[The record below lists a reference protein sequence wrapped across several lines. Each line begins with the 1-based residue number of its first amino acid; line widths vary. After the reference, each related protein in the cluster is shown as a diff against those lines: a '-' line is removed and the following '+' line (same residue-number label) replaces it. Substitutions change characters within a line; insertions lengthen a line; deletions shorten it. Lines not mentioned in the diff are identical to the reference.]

1 MGYARAMIDA
11 ERVKTLEAE
20 LARKDEAIATL
31 ARLAVALGAARELD
45 GLLVTLLASLDE
57 AFGFEHSM
65 VLLRDAGR
73 DVLVVAASR
82 GYPHP
87 GLGAEVPIGK
97 GVIGVVAKRKK
108 LMRLGGVAT
117 QRDYLGAAAAQEGA
131 AAPAANDGAAARAIR
146 LPGLPD
152 AASVV
157 AIPLV
162 KQGDLIGVFY
172 VESTRPAVFDDA
184 DQALIEAVAGQAA
197 VAIQNAQYHAAE
209 LEHVARLE
217 SANRSLTEWNASS
230 RRFIPSEFL
239 AILGRERLPEVLR
252 GDHAALTMSTFF
264 SDIRDYT
271 SLVEGQGARENFAF
285 INEYLGYMEGPI
297 TSHAGFVDSYRGD
310 GILALFA
317 GRADQAVQAAVES
330 LQALA
335 RLNEARAARGARAL
349 RIGIGVD
356 TGPLMLGTIGGEARL
371 SAGVIGDSV
380 NTACRIESL
389 TKLYGASVLVTDRT
403 RAGCAGV
410 DGFRMRAVDRIRP
423 KGKANPI
430 ALYEVLDGL
439 PAGELDAKLA
449 SLAEF
454 ERGLELYQ
462 AGEPGAGLVHFAAA
476 LKICPGDRA
485 AQLYIGRC
493 WQHIENGVPDGW
505 DGVMTMTAK

>member
-1 MGYARAMIDA
+1 VTDT
-11 ERVKTLEAE
+11 ERLKTLEAQ

-45 GLLVTLLASLDE
+45 DLLATLLASLDE

-65 VLLRDAGR
+65 VLLRDARR
-73 DVLVVAASR
+73 DALVVAASR
-82 GYPHP
+82 GYPEP
-87 GLGAEVPIGK
+87 GLGAEVPVGK

-108 LMRLGGVAT
+108 LMRMGGVAS
-117 QRDYLGAAAAQEGA
+117 QRDYLGAAAASSAGA
-131 AAPAANDGAAARAIR
+131 AAPAPA

-162 KQGDLIGVFY
+162 KQDELIGVFY

-217 SANRSLTEWNASS
+217 SANRSLTDWNASS

-239 AILGRERLPEVLR
+239 AILGRERLTEVQR
-252 GDHAALTMSTFF
+252 GDHAELAMSTFF

-271 SLVEGQGARENFAF
+271 SLVEGQGARENFGF
-285 INEYLGYMEGPI
+285 INEYLEYMEAPI
-297 TSHAGFVDSYRGD
+297 TAHEGFVDSYRGD

-317 GRADQAVQAAVES
+317 GRADQAVEAAVES
-330 LQALA
+330 LRALA
-335 RLNEARAARGARAL
+335 RLNDVRAARGDRPL

-356 TGPLMLGTIGGEARL
+356 TGPLMLGTIGGQARL

-389 TKLYGASVLVTDRT
+389 TRLYGASVLVTDRT
-403 RAGCAGV
+403 RAGCAGAER
-410 DGFRMRAVDRIRP
+410 FRMRAVDRIRP
-423 KGKANPI
+423 KGKANAI
-430 ALYEVLDGL
+430 AVYEVLDGL
-439 PAGELDAKLA
+439 PAAELDGKLA
-449 SLAEF
+449 SAAEF

-476 LKICPGDRA
+476 LKIFPGDRA
-485 AQLYIGRC
+485 AQLYVGRC
-493 WQHIENGVPDGW
+493 WQHIENGVPEGW
-505 DGVMTMTAK
+505 DGVMTMTTK

>member
-1 MGYARAMIDA
+1 MGYARAMTEA

-45 GLLVTLLASLDE
+45 GLLATLLDSLCG

-65 VLLRDAGR
+65 VLLRDAAR

-82 GYPHP
+82 GYPQP

-108 LMRLGGVAT
+108 LMRMGGVAA
-117 QRDYLGAAAAQEGA
+117 QRDYLGAAAAHEGA
-131 AAPAANDGAAARAIR
+131 AAAAIA

-162 KQGDLIGVFY
+162 KQGELIGVFY

-217 SANRSLTEWNASS
+217 GANRSLTEWNASS
-230 RRFIPSEFL
+230 RRFIPREFL
-239 AILGRERLPEVLR
+239 AILGRERLPEVER
-252 GDHAALTMSTFF
+252 GDHAELTMSTLF

-271 SLVEGQGARENFAF
+271 SLVEGQGARQNFAF

-297 TSHAGFVDSYRGD
+297 TSHEGFVDSYRGD

-335 RLNEARAARGARAL
+335 RLNEAREARGDPPL
-349 RIGIGVD
+349 RIGVGVD

-410 DGFRMRAVDRIRP
+410 ERFRMRAVDRIRP
-423 KGKANPI
+423 KGKSNPI
-430 ALYEVLDGL
+430 TLYEVLDGL
-439 PAGELDAKLA
+439 PAGELDGKLA

-493 WQHIENGVPDGW
+493 WQHIENGVPDEW
-505 DGVMTMTAK
+505 DGVMTMTTK